1 MDICKLGEMTNQPK
15 KEQDVEYFNIH
26 QYSCWLFPS
35 FMAEVA
41 NAKFRE
47 QLKQKRL
54 EEKQKKELKAVQ

>member
-1 MDICKLGEMTNQPK
+1 MDILKHGKVMKQPK

-35 FMAEVA
+35 FMAEVES
-41 NAKFRE
+41 AKFRE

-54 EEKQKKELKAVQ
+54 EEKQKKELKAVE

>member
-1 MDICKLGEMTNQPK
+1 MDIFRVGEMKKEPK

-35 FMAEVA
+35 FMAEVE
-41 NAKFRE
+41 NAKFKE

-54 EEKQKKELKAVQ
+54 EEKQKKELKAVE